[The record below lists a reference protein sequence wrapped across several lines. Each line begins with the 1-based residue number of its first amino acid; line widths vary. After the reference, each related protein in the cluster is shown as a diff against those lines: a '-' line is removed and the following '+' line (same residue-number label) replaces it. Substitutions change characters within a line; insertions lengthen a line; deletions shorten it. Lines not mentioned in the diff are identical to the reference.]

1 MTDHV
6 PGKENFGTLNGG
18 LNVPLSVPLNVPLN
32 VPLTSREQK
41 ILEMI
46 LKNRTI
52 TAFEISEQL
61 SVTEKTIK
69 RDISGLKERNVLAR
83 EGGRKI
89 GYWVVKS
96 TES

>member
-1 MTDHV
+1 
-6 PGKENFGTLNGG
+6 
-18 LNVPLSVPLNVPLN
+18 
-32 VPLTSREQK
+32 
-41 ILEMI
+41 MI

-69 RDISGLKERNVLAR
+69 RDISLLKERNVLSR
-83 EGGRKI
+83 EGGQKI

-96 TES
+96 TDS

>member
-1 MTDHV
+1 MYFCGEIADIN
-6 PGKENFGTLNGG
+6 PDFGTLSGG
-18 LNVPLSVPLNVPLN
+18 LNVPLN

-69 RDISGLKERNVLAR
+69 RDISGLKERNVLSR
-83 EGGRKI
+83 EGDRKI

-96 TES
+96 TDS